1 MRKMKQLINLAL
13 LLFLFSLCACKD
25 HPYPHVLATADSL
38 TYVNPDS
45 AINLLKQLRTEMAH
59 APEATQ
65 MYYRLLQIKADDKA
79 YVTHTSDSIILP
91 IVAYYEK
98 KTDKEHLME
107 AYYFAGRVYSD
118 LSDAPRALS
127 YFQKAVDVSQ
137 GCTDYRVIS
146 RIYSQI
152 GELLLLQDIYE
163 EALVAYRKAYLY
175 NIQAKDS
182 TGLVL
187 NLRDIAWNYTALNK
201 ADSSLYYNKAAYALA
216 EKINNKRYM
225 NAIQGELAGLYTQ
238 LKKYEEARKALLV
251 PLSRVDITNRS
262 AIFAT
267 SARFYDQIKVL
278 DSAYYY
284 SNLLIKE
291 HGTIYAQQTAHW
303 ILGQI
308 AEQKG
313 DCQTAIKQI
322 QQYTACTDSI
332 QKITKTATI
341 YKMQS
346 LYNYQLREKENS
358 QLKAKNAEQKLI
370 IAYAL
375 LAIIVLVAL
384 TVIYILYNKRKKDKL
399 QVQLQRLEQ
408 IKNEQHKKSN
418 LFIEENKKRIEELE
432 AQLEKE
438 KEEKHLQLLQLKKQQ
453 YERNITLAI
462 TNREEEEM
470 SEKLFHSSAI
480 YVRIR
485 EKANDKGCKMTEED
499 WTELTTTI
507 NSTYN
512 DFTSRLHVLYR
523 FSSIEMKICLLLKAK
538 VPITTIADL
547 TIRSKSAITSARRAM
562 YEKVYGVKGK
572 PEDWDA
578 FICSF

>member
-45 AINLLKQLRTEMAH
+45 AINLLKQLRAEMAH

-65 MYYRLLQIKADDKA
+65 MYYRLLQIKAADKA

-118 LSDAPRALS
+118 LSDVPRALS

-152 GELLLLQDIYE
+152 GGLLLLQDIYE

-216 EKINNKRYM
+216 EKLNNQRYM
-225 NAIQGELAGLYTQ
+225 NLVQGKLAGLYIQ
-238 LKKYEEARKALLV
+238 LKKYDEARKALQS
-251 PLSRVDITNRS
+251 PLRDVEKSNQS
-262 AIFAT
+262 AIYSI
-267 SARFYDQIKVL
+267 SADLYYNDNKT
-278 DSAYYY
+278 DSATLYAQRV
-284 SNLLIKE
+284 LE
-291 HGTIYAQQTAHW
+291 CGTIYAQQSAHW
-303 ILGQI
+303 ILAQI

-322 QQYTACTDSI
+322 QQYTVCTDSI
-332 QKITKTATI
+332 QKITKTASI

-358 QLKAKNAEQKLI
+358 QLKAENAEQKLI

-438 KEEKHLQLLQLKKQQ
+438 KEEKHSQLLQLKKQQ
-453 YERNITLAI
+453 YERNITQAI
-462 TNREEEEM
+462 INREEEEM
-470 SEKLFHSSAI
+470 AEKLFHNSAI

-485 EKANDKGCKMTEED
+485 EKTNDKRSKMTEED
-499 WTELTTTI
+499 WTELSTAI

-512 DFTSRLHVLYR
+512 DFTSRLHALYR

-562 YEKVYGVKGK
+562 YEKVHGVKGK

-578 FICSF
+578 FISSF

>member
-127 YFQKAVDVSQ
+127 YFQKAADVSQ

-152 GELLLLQDIYE
+152 GELSLYQDIYD

-187 NLRDIAWNYTALNK
+187 NLRDIARNYTALNR
-201 ADSSLYYNKAAYALA
+201 ADSSLYYYKAALALA
-216 EKINNKRYM
+216 KKLNNQRYM
-225 NAIQGELAGLYTQ
+225 NIVQGELADLYIQ
-238 LKKYEEARKALLV
+238 LKKYDEARKALQSSLNGAKKV
-251 PLSRVDITNRS
+251 NQD
-262 AIFAT
+262 AFYAT
-267 SARFYDQIKVL
+267 TSRFYYQIGVL
-278 DSAYYY
+278 DSASYYADR
-284 SNLLIKE
+284 LIKE
-291 HGTIYAQQTAHW
+291 HSTIYAQQTGHW
-303 ILGQI
+303 ILAQI

-358 QLKAKNAEQKLI
+358 QLKAENAEQKLI

-485 EKANDKGCKMTEED
+485 EKANNKGSKMTEED
-499 WTELTTTI
+499 WTELTTAI
-507 NSTYN
+507 NTTYN
-512 DFTSRLHVLYR
+512 DFTSRLHALYR

>member
-118 LSDAPRALS
+118 LSDVPRALS

-152 GELLLLQDIYE
+152 GGLLLLQDIYE

-216 EKINNKRYM
+216 EKLNNQRYM
-225 NAIQGELAGLYTQ
+225 NLVQGKLAGLYIQ
-238 LKKYEEARKALLV
+238 LKKYDEARKALQS
-251 PLSRVDITNRS
+251 PLRDVEKSNQS
-262 AIFAT
+262 AIYSI
-267 SARFYDQIKVL
+267 SADLYYNDNKT
-278 DSAYYY
+278 DSATLYAQRV
-284 SNLLIKE
+284 LE
-291 HGTIYAQQTAHW
+291 CGTIYAKQSAHW
-303 ILGQI
+303 ILAQI

-358 QLKAKNAEQKLI
+358 QLKAENAEQKLI

-438 KEEKHLQLLQLKKQQ
+438 KEEKHLQLLHLKKQQ
-453 YERNITLAI
+453 YERNITRAI
-462 TNREEEEM
+462 TNREEEEI
-470 SEKLFHSSAI
+470 SEKLFHNSLI

-485 EKANDKGCKMTEED
+485 EKANDKRSKMTEED
-499 WTELTTTI
+499 WKELTTAI

-512 DFTSRLHVLYR
+512 DFTSRLHALYS

-572 PEDWDA
+572 PEDWDT
-578 FICSF
+578 FISSF

>member
-25 HPYPHVLATADSL
+25 HTYPHVLATADSL
-38 TYVNPDS
+38 TYINPDS
-45 AINLLKQLRTEMAH
+45 AINLLKQLRAEMAH

-98 KTDKEHLME
+98 KDDKEHLME

-127 YFQKAVDVSQ
+127 YFQKAADVSQ

-152 GELLLLQDIYE
+152 GELSLYQDIYD

-182 TGLVL
+182 AGLVF
-187 NLRDIAWNYTALNK
+187 NLKDIGWNYTALNK
-201 ADSSLYYNKAAYALA
+201 VDSSLYYYKAAYALA
-216 EKINNKRYM
+216 EKLNNQQYM
-225 NAIQGELAGLYTQ
+225 NVIQGELADLYIQ
-238 LKKYEEARKALLV
+238 LKDYDEARKILQA
-251 PLSRVDITNRS
+251 PLHNVERSNQS
-262 AIFAT
+262 AIYSI
-267 SARFYDQIKVL
+267 SADLYYNDNKT
-278 DSAYYY
+278 DSATLYAHRT
-284 SNLLIKE
+284 LE
-291 HGTIYAQQTAHW
+291 CGTIYARQSAHW
-303 ILGQI
+303 ILAQI

-341 YKMQS
+341 RKMQS
-346 LYNYQLREKENS
+346 VYNYQLREKENDR
-358 QLKAKNAEQKLI
+358 LRAKNAEQKLVI
-370 IAYAL
+370 TYAL
-375 LAIIVLVAL
+375 LGFIILIALIAI
-384 TVIYILYNKRKKDKL
+384 YMLYNKRKKD
-399 QVQLQRLEQ
+399 QLQAQLQKLKEVEEGQ
-408 IKNEQHKKSN
+408 YKKSV

-432 AQLEKE
+432 AQLEQE
-438 KEEKHLQLLQLKKQQ
+438 KQEKHLQLVQLQKQQ
-453 YERNITLAI
+453 YERNITRAVANL
-462 TNREEEEM
+462 RDEEAAEE
-470 SEKLFHSSAI
+470 LFHNSDI

-485 EKANDKGCKMTEED
+485 EKANDKGSKMTEED
-499 WTELTTTI
+499 WTELTTAI

-512 DFTSRLHVLYR
+512 DFTSRLHALYR